1 MCRIFSRFVPA
12 PTILTLSLALI
23 SANALAATLCV
34 NPHGTG
40 GCLSTITAAV
50 TTAAPNDTIQVYP
63 GTYKEDV
70 VIGKSLNLVGTNRNN
85 TIINA
90 KGLANGVNIDG
101 INTPLLSNITVS
113 GFTIENANF
122 EGIVVTNASSVNVW
136 GNTVVDNDKSLSVST
151 GTCPGLPAWETAEGD
166 DCGEGVHLSGVVS
179 SIVSGNFVTQNS
191 GGILLSDDTAAT
203 HDNLIVGNEV
213 SKNPFDCGITLASHP
228 PASIS
233 GSMAPLGVYRNTV
246 AGNESRENG
255 LAEEGAGAG
264 VGIFDSVPGTRN
276 SGNVVIHNRLIGNGL
291 PGFTMHSHAP
301 GQDLTNNVI
310 VGNYIS
316 GNHADTEDA
325 ATPGPTGINVFGV
338 SPASG
343 TVIAQNV
350 IDHEAFNIV
359 VNTPAQVDVHLNN
372 FDDNSVGIDNIGGG
386 SANATE
392 NWWGCPKGPAGGKQC
407 ATVMGPN
414 VLFTPWLTRPFDF
427 DQK

>member
-1 MCRIFSRFVPA
+1 MPRIDFRFVPA
-12 PTILTLSLALI
+12 SIVLTLALSI
-23 SANALAATLCV
+23 TLPNAFAATLCV

-50 TTAAPNDTIQVYP
+50 TAAAPNDTIQVSP

-70 VIGKSLNLVGTNRNN
+70 MIGKALNLVGTNRNN

-90 KGLANGVNIDG
+90 KGLANGIYVDG
-101 INTPLLSNITVS
+101 IDTPILSNVTVT
-113 GFTIENANF
+113 GFTVENANF
-122 EGIVVTNASSVNVW
+122 EGILVANASSVNVW
-136 GNTVVDNDKSLSVST
+136 GNTVINNDKSLSVST
-151 GTCPGLPAWETAEGD
+151 GTCPGLPAWETAEGE
-166 DCGEGVHLSGVVS
+166 DCGEGVHLSGVAS

-191 GGILLSDDTAAT
+191 GGILLSDDTGAT
-203 HDNLIVGNEV
+203 HHNLIVGNEV
-213 SKNPFDCGITLASHP
+213 IKNPFDCGITLASHP

-233 GSMAPLGVYRNTV
+233 GSMAPFGVYSNTV
-246 AGNESRENG
+246 AGNESKENG

-264 VGIFDSVPGTRN
+264 VGIFDSVPGTKN
-276 SGNVVIHNRLIGNGL
+276 YANVVIHNRLIGNGL
-291 PGFTMHSHAP
+291 PGLTMHSHAP

-325 ATPGPTGINVFGV
+325 ATPGTTGINVFGV

-350 IDHEAFNIV
+350 IDHEAFQVV
-359 VNTPAQVDVHLNN
+359 VNTPAQVDIHLNN
-372 FDDNSVGIDNIGGG
+372 FDDNSVGLSNIGPG

-392 NWWGCPKGPAGGKQC
+392 NWWGCPKGPNGGKRC
-407 ATVMGPN
+407 ATVSGPN
-414 VLFTPWLTRPFDF
+414 ILFAPWLTRPFDF
-427 DQK
+427 DQR